1 MVSTTARGYGNE
13 HQKLRRTIAREVK
26 AGNAYCWRC
35 TKPIAPNEPWDLG
48 HDDDDRTKYNG
59 PEHQAC
65 NRAVT
70 THREANIVDTSRQ
83 W

>member
-1 MVSTTARGYGNE
+1 MARTTDNGYGNE
-13 HQKLRRTIAREVK
+13 HKKLRARINREVQ
-26 AGNAYCWRC
+26 AGKAYCWRC
-35 TKPIAPNEPWDLG
+35 TKPIKPNQPWDLG

-65 NRAVT
+65 NRAVN